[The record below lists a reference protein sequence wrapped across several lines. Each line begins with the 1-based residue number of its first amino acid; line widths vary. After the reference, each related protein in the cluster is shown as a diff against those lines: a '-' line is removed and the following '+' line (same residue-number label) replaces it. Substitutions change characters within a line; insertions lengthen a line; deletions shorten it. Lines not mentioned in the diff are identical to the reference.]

1 MGVAEM
7 ADALWRAEHERAPIA
22 PLTDA
27 DPSLG
32 IADGYAIQAHNVAR
46 RVAAGAMVR
55 GRKLG
60 LTSRRTQQMLGVDEP
75 TFGVLTDGMFVDDG
89 AELSLTELVAPRVE
103 AELAFVMAGDLVGPG
118 VTTDDALGAIG
129 GVLPALEVVDSRVAE
144 WRSRI
149 ADTVADNAGAARVV
163 LGSAA
168 PVAGLDLRLLGVLLS
183 RNGTPIDSGA
193 GAAALGHPAAA
204 LGVAG
209 QHARAGSAR
218 GCAAAT
224 SCWRGRCTGWCP
236 PAPATASRRVRAPRH
251 RERAVRCA
259 VTTQPDR
266 PAHHGRGA
274 ARAAARDRTP
284 IRPFSKQNPFL
295 STAAGYE
302 AQALFVGSTGGER
315 RRRQAR
321 A

>member
-7 ADALWRAEHERAPIA
+7 ADALWRAERERAPIA

-46 RVAAGAMVR
+46 RVAAGATVR

-75 TFGVLTDGMFVDDG
+75 TFGVLTDGMLVDDG
-89 AELSLTELVAPRVE
+89 AELSLAELVAPRVE
-103 AELAFVMAGDLVGPG
+103 AELAFVLAGDLAGPG

-129 GVLPALEVVDSRVAE
+129 GVLPALEVVDSRVAQ

-163 LGSAA
+163 LGAHA
-168 PVAGLDLRLLGVLLS
+168 TPVRGLDLRLLGVLFS
-183 RNGTPIDSGA
+183 RNAVPVDSGA

-204 LGVAG
+204 LAWLANTLSGFGEGLRSGDVVLAG
-209 QHARAGSAR
+209 ALTRMVPVRPGDRFSAEFAHLGTVSVR
-218 GCAAAT
+218 FG
-224 SCWRGRCTGWCP
+224 
-236 PAPATASRRVRAPRH
+236 AS
-251 RERAVRCA
+251 
-259 VTTQPDR
+259 
-266 PAHHGRGA
+266 
-274 ARAAARDRTP
+274 
-284 IRPFSKQNPFL
+284 
-295 STAAGYE
+295 
-302 AQALFVGSTGGER
+302 
-315 RRRQAR
+315 
-321 A
+321 

>member
-7 ADALWRAEHERAPIA
+7 ADALWRAERERAPIA

-46 RVAAGAMVR
+46 RVAGGATVR

-75 TFGVLTDGMFVDDG
+75 TFGVLTDGMLVDDG

-103 AELAFVMAGDLVGPG
+103 AELAFVLAGDLVGPG

-204 LGVAG
+204 LGWLANTLAG
-209 QHARAGSAR
+209 FGEGLRRGDVVLAGALTRMVPARPGDRFSAEFAHLGTVSVR
-218 GCAAAT
+218 FG
-224 SCWRGRCTGWCP
+224 
-236 PAPATASRRVRAPRH
+236 AP
-251 RERAVRCA
+251 
-259 VTTQPDR
+259 
-266 PAHHGRGA
+266 
-274 ARAAARDRTP
+274 
-284 IRPFSKQNPFL
+284 
-295 STAAGYE
+295 
-302 AQALFVGSTGGER
+302 
-315 RRRQAR
+315 
-321 A
+321 

>member
-7 ADALWRAEHERAPIA
+7 ADALWRAERERAPIA

-46 RVAAGAMVR
+46 RVAAGATVC

-75 TFGVLTDGMFVDDG
+75 TFGVLTDGMLVDDG

-103 AELAFVMAGDLVGPG
+103 AELAFVLAGDLAGPG
-118 VTTDDALGAIG
+118 VTTADALAAIG
-129 GVLPALEVVDSRVAE
+129 EVLPALEVVDSRVAQ

-163 LGSAA
+163 LGSAT

-204 LGVAG
+204 LGWLANTLAG
-209 QHARAGSAR
+209 FGEGLRRGDVVLAGALTRMVPARPGDRFSAEFAHL
-218 GCAAAT
+218 GT
-224 SCWRGRCTGWCP
+224 VS
-236 PAPATASRRVRAPRH
+236 VRF
-251 RERAVRCA
+251 
-259 VTTQPDR
+259 
-266 PAHHGRGA
+266 GA
-274 ARAAARDRTP
+274 
-284 IRPFSKQNPFL
+284 L
-295 STAAGYE
+295 
-302 AQALFVGSTGGER
+302 
-315 RRRQAR
+315 
-321 A
+321 

>member
-7 ADALWRAEHERAPIA
+7 ADALWRAERERVPIA

-46 RVAAGAMVR
+46 RVAAGATVR

-75 TFGVLTDGMFVDDG
+75 TFGVLTDGMLVDDG

-103 AELAFVMAGDLVGPG
+103 AELAFVLAADLAGPG
-118 VTTDDALGAIG
+118 VTRDDALRAID

-149 ADTVADNAGAARVV
+149 ADTVADNGGAARVV
-163 LGSAA
+163 LGSAT

-204 LGVAG
+204 LGWLANTLAG
-209 QHARAGSAR
+209 FGEGLRRGDIVLAGALTRMVPARPGDRFSAEFAHL
-218 GCAAAT
+218 GT
-224 SCWRGRCTGWCP
+224 VSVQFG
-236 PAPATASRRVRAPRH
+236 AP
-251 RERAVRCA
+251 
-259 VTTQPDR
+259 
-266 PAHHGRGA
+266 
-274 ARAAARDRTP
+274 
-284 IRPFSKQNPFL
+284 
-295 STAAGYE
+295 
-302 AQALFVGSTGGER
+302 
-315 RRRQAR
+315 
-321 A
+321 